1 MAGLRSAAIALAAG
15 ALIGA
20 GATTAL
26 GADATVTKIYDIKSD
41 SGQVRYA
48 YGAAWIPGPS
58 RMYRVTPSGR
68 VTRGTNL
75 PGAIVDFTEGF
86 GRIWVL
92 WEAGRNYY
100 VAQLNRKNGR
110 VIGSPRRWRTRS
122 FRSDIE
128 AGAGSIWV
136 GGVSNTLFR
145 LNRKTLRAQAKR
157 LPGGGAS
164 QFWVEKGGVYTVVQ
178 RNLVRHQ
185 ASNLRRTTRTTLPA
199 GALLGS
205 IAYGGGSFL
214 LGWDRG
220 FVGQV
225 ATLTP
230 GAGVTASATLDPASS
245 DVDAVTVGGGA
256 SWVAYDSGPS
266 NGSVFTTYLARYGP
280 GLGTVATA
288 PLPGVQAVNGL
299 AVGGGSVWV
308 NDGIDGKLYQVDPA
322 SIT

>member
-1 MAGLRSAAIALAAG
+1 MGLEAKGTRRRRGAAIEALR
-15 ALIGA
+15 LHP
-20 GATTAL
+20 
-26 GADATVTKIYDIKSD
+26 
-41 SGQVRYA
+41 VR
-48 YGAAWIPGPS
+48 GAA
-58 RMYRVTPSGR
+58 
-68 VTRGTNL
+68 
-75 PGAIVDFTEGF
+75 
-86 GRIWVL
+86 
-92 WEAGRNYY
+92 
-100 VAQLNRKNGR
+100 
-110 VIGSPRRWRTRS
+110 RR
-122 FRSDIE
+122 
-128 AGAGSIWV
+128 
-136 GGVSNTLFR
+136 
-145 LNRKTLRAQAKR
+145 
-157 LPGGGAS
+157 
-164 QFWVEKGGVYTVVQ
+164 
-178 RNLVRHQ
+178 
-185 ASNLRRTTRTTLPA
+185 
-199 GALLGS
+199 
-205 IAYGGGSFL
+205 SFL

-322 SIT
+322 SIS